1 MNLILLGFLTYF
13 LFLYL
18 FSKIDESSD
27 KVRGYLIFVLYSI
40 ILYSSLFASFY
51 YLMEESGIINFYYSL
66 NISALSQHLKL

>member
-13 LFLYL
+13 LFLYI
-18 FSKIDESSD
+18 FSRIDELSD
-27 KVRGYLIFVLYSI
+27 KVRGYVIFVLYSI

-51 YLMEESGIINFYYSL
+51 YLLEESGIINFYYSL